1 MDEARRAPFMRG
13 QDGRLVAGVC
23 AGFAHRYG
31 ISPWLVRGVFVLAMF
46 GTIGLVV
53 VAYAVLALVLPAEP
67 PRGPRPV

>member
-1 MDEARRAPFMRG
+1 MDDARRAPFMRVQEG
-13 QDGRLVAGVC
+13 KLVAGVC

-31 ISPWLVRGVFVLAMF
+31 VSLWLVRGVFVLAVF

-53 VAYAVLALVLPAEP
+53 VAYAVLARVLRAEP